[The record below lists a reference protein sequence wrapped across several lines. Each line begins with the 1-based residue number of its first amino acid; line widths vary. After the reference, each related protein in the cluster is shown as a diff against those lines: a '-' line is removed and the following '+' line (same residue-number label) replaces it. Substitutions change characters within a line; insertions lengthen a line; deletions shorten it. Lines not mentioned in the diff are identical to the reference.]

1 MYDDYYT
8 TTTTYLIIKSI
19 YRQILP
25 GRHLLLFR
33 PATQQNQTK
42 FIDDFC
48 FKVQMDALNYPFI
61 GRASTL
67 RARLPVLAGWQRQV

>member
-8 TTTTYLIIKSI
+8 TTTTYLIIIKSI

-25 GRHLLLFR
+25 GRHLLFR
-33 PATQQNQTK
+33 PATQPNKTK

-61 GRASTL
+61 GRGSIH
-67 RARLPVLAGWQRQV
+67 